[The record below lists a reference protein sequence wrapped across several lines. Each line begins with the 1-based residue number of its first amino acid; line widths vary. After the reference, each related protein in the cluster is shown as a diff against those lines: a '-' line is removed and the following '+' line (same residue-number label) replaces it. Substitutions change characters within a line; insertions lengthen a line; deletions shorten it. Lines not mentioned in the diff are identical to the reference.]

1 MTLEPVAGFVQM
13 FAWAADAPLQ
23 WRLLA
28 GNNREAGRS
37 ALSYEDSEHCR
48 IEVRALQA
56 SLDQTQAYV
65 RRTASNLWTW
75 QLRLGGEVVAT
86 AGREYDR
93 MIRCE
98 QAAEAFVRGMRTAP
112 IHDAV
117 IISNTRRWQLR
128 GSVGP
133 LSPRMSR

>member
-1 MTLEPVAGFVQM
+1 M

-28 GNNREAGRS
+28 GNNREAGRG
-37 ALSYEDSEHCR
+37 ALSYEDADRCR
-48 IEVRALQA
+48 IAVRALQA
-56 SLDQTQAYV
+56 ALDQTQATV

-75 QLRLGGEVVAT
+75 QLTLNGGVIAA

-98 QAAEAFVRGMRTAP
+98 QAVEAFVRGMRAAP

-117 IISNTRRWQLR
+117 IISNSRRWA
-128 GSVGP
+128 
-133 LSPRMSR
+133 SRSMGEPIARFGEVKQ